1 MYFFFALN
9 SSKYSAV
16 SLDLTSSP
24 SQPNNELIVSSNV
37 LIVEDKYRRLLS
49 IIFLV
54 DNLLLSY
61 DN

>member
-1 MYFFFALN
+1 MYSFFSLN
-9 SSKYSAV
+9 SSEYSAV

-24 SQPNNELIVSSNV
+24 RKPNNELIVSSNV

-49 IIFLV
+49 IILLV